1 MKNLKYIL
9 VLALVIVLGVV
20 AARNWKS
27 EEEFANSNFFGNSS
41 ESDDTDDAAAP
52 AQEFCY
58 VWNTEAGDNA
68 SLRLMTSDGI
78 NVTGSFN
85 YIPAQKDSKK
95 GTVKGTVGEV
105 DEVAMTQT
113 ADLVW
118 TAMGEG
124 MTNAEQLY
132 VVLGAN
138 TANPGFGEMTF
149 DLAKAMYVYANPAKI
164 SYEPTLQRTE
174 CTDPALR

>member
-27 EEEFANSNFFGNSS
+27 QEEFENSNFFGNSS
-41 ESDDTDDAAAP
+41 ETNDTDDTAAS

-68 SLRLMTSDGI
+68 SLRLVTSDGI

-85 YIPAQKDSKK
+85 FIPAEKDSKTGTIK
-95 GTVKGTVGEV
+95 GVVGDI
-105 DEVAMTQT
+105 DEASMTQT

-118 TAMGEG
+118 TATGEG
-124 MTNAEQLY
+124 VTNTEQLW

-138 TANPGFGEMTF
+138 TANAGFGEMKL
-149 DLAKAMYVYANPAKI
+149 DIAKAMYVYSDTTKL

>member
-9 VLALVIVLGVV
+9 VLALVIILAIV

-27 EEEFANSNFFGNSS
+27 QDELANNNTG
-41 ESDDTDDAAAP
+41 DTTVPAE

-68 SLRLMTSDGI
+68 SLRLLTSDGV

-85 YIPAQKDSKK
+85 YLPAERDSKTGTIK
-95 GTVKGTVGEV
+95 GVVGDI
-105 DEVAMTQT
+105 DEASMTQT

-118 TAMGEG
+118 TATGEG
-124 MTNAEQLY
+124 VTNMEQLWI
-132 VVLGAN
+132 VLGSN
-138 TANPGFGEMTF
+138 TANPGFGEMKLDVT
-149 DLAKAMYVYANPAKI
+149 KAMYIYADTTKI